1 MSQFDEQQIVDGKVM
16 AVLAYLTVL
25 CIIPLLFQ
33 KNNEFVLYHGK
44 QGLVIF
50 VAEVGIFILH
60 ILLGVLILKIGM
72 FLMLL
77 FSFVGII
84 AVLQGRQ
91 INLPVISEIAEKI
104 VL

>member
-1 MSQFDEQQIVDGKVM
+1 MDQFEEQQIVNGKVM
-16 AVLAYLTVL
+16 AVLSYLTIL

-33 KNNEFVLYHGK
+33 KDNGFVLYHGK

-50 VAEVGIFILH
+50 VAEVAIFILH
-60 ILLGVLILKIGM
+60 ILLGVWILKIGM

-84 AVLQGRQ
+84 AVLQGRH
-91 INLPVISEIAEKI
+91 IHLPVISEIADKI
-104 VL
+104 IL